1 MAAIILLCRPK
12 LNLRW
17 HTTFKSFFQQENK
30 IILSSNMQ
38 ILTGC
43 SISDDFFFCLNFAS
57 ACDNFHGQ
65 QSLWICFVI
74 FPLAVVTA

>member
-43 SISDDFFFCLNFAS
+43 SISGDFFCLRFAS
-57 ACDNFHGQ
+57 AFDKFHGQ
-65 QSLWICFVI
+65 QSLWTCFVI